1 VWSRSVPVE
10 EIRRLGDHALLV
22 GVRDASAARALTRA
36 LHASRPPRVSEL
48 VGGLAT
54 VMVSFDPGTDPG
66 ELRPWLDGVL
76 GELDATGW
84 PSDRGTGEGAE
95 QGGEGAA
102 VTVAC
107 VFDGPDLAEVAEM
120 AGCRPH
126 GVADLVTAARLTVA
140 AVGFSPGFAYLEGL
154 PDELSHVPRRRRP
167 RPVVPA
173 GSIALANGYA
183 AVYPSAS
190 PGGWQLIG
198 RTAEPFFDPRV
209 SPYARLA
216 PGDHVRFDARTE
228 IAEIAEI
235 AAPPTPAADARPPE
249 RPPDPVFVVTQP
261 GLRTVR
267 QDGGRR
273 GMAAI
278 GVPAAGPADPTSFEL
293 ANQLVGNP
301 PDAVAL
307 EVTAKGPTLRCLR
320 PTFVAVVG
328 ARPALRLQGQPVP
341 LAQVVPLARDQ
352 VLDVGLVR
360 EGLRCYLAV
369 AGGFVGPGLLG
380 SCATDLLSGLG
391 PGPIAAGDHLAAGVI
406 SPPLGDHVDAGV
418 RTALRGGEEVVLR
431 VVPGPHPE
439 RFVPGAFDSLASRSF
454 TVAADSNRIGIRLHP
469 RVVTPLLAAGT
480 MTELDSQGTV
490 TGAIQVP
497 PDGDPVILLPDHATM
512 GGYPVL
518 AVVAAV
524 DHGLLGQCAPG
535 STVALAPITPAGARV
550 AWNAHRRRMA
560 TAIAGHY
567 PVVVDSPD

>member
-1 VWSRSVPVE
+1 VWSRSVPVA
-10 EIRRLGDHALLV
+10 EIRRLGDYALLV
-22 GVRDASAARALTRA
+22 GVRDAAAARVLTRI
-36 LHASRPPRVSEL
+36 LQASLPPRVSEL

-54 VMVSFDPGTDPG
+54 VMASFDPGTDPD
-66 ELRPWLDGVL
+66 EHRPWLEGVL
-76 GELDATGW
+76 RELDAAGW
-84 PSDRGTGEGAE
+84 DPDRGRSQESS
-95 QGGEGAA
+95 GGEIV
-102 VTVAC
+102 VTVTC
-107 VFDGPDLAEVAEM
+107 VFDGPDLAEVAEL
-120 AGCRPH
+120 AGCRPDR
-126 GVADLVTAARLTVA
+126 VADLVTAARLTVA

-154 PDELSHVPRRRRP
+154 PEELSRVPRRRRP

-173 GSIALANGYA
+173 GSIALSNGYA

-198 RTAEPFFDPRV
+198 RTAEPFFDAEV
-209 SPYARLA
+209 APYARLA
-216 PGDHVRFDARTE
+216 PGDHVRFEART
-228 IAEIAEI
+228 EIAEI
-235 AAPPTPAADARPPE
+235 AAPPTPGADARPPE
-249 RPPDPVFVVTQP
+249 RPAHPVFVVTQP

-293 ANQLVGNP
+293 ANRLVGNP

-307 EVTAKGPTLRCLR
+307 EATAKGPTLRCLR

-328 ARPALRLQGQPVP
+328 ARPELRLQGQPVP
-341 LAQVVPLARDQ
+341 VAQVVPVAAGQ

-360 EGLRCYLAV
+360 GGLRCYLAV
-369 AGGFVGPGLLG
+369 AGGFVGPGLLLG

-391 PGPIAAGDHLAAGVI
+391 PGPIRAGDHLAAGVI
-406 SPPLGDHVDAGV
+406 SPPLGDHVDAGAQ
-418 RTALRGGEEVVLR
+418 TAQPGAEAVVLR

-439 RFVPGAFDSLASRSF
+439 RFAPGAFDSLASLGF
-454 TVAADSNRIGIRLHP
+454 TVEADSNRIGLRL
-469 RVVTPLLAAGT
+469 RARDATPLLAAGAV
-480 MTELDSQGTV
+480 TELDSQGIV
-490 TGAIQVP
+490 IGAVQVP

-535 STVALAPITPAGARV
+535 TSVVLAPITRAAAHL
-550 AWNAHRRRMA
+550 AWSAHRRRMA
-560 TAIAGHY
+560 DAIAGHY
-567 PVVVDSPD
+567 PVVVDSSD

>member
-1 VWSRSVPVE
+1 MTVP
-10 EIRRLGDHALLV
+10 
-22 GVRDASAARALTRA
+22 
-36 LHASRPPRVSEL
+36 
-48 VGGLAT
+48 
-54 VMVSFDPGTDPG
+54 
-66 ELRPWLDGVL
+66 
-76 GELDATGW
+76 
-84 PSDRGTGEGAE
+84 
-95 QGGEGAA
+95 
-102 VTVAC
+102 C

-120 AGCRPH
+120 AGCRPD

-154 PDELSHVPRRRRP
+154 PEELSRVPRRRRP

-198 RTAEPFFDPRV
+198 RTAEPFFDARV
-209 SPYARLA
+209 APYARLA
-216 PGDHVRFDARTE
+216 PGDHVRFEARTE
-228 IAEIAEI
+228 IAELAEI
-235 AAPPTPAADARPPE
+235 GRPAAARRRPRPPE
-249 RPPDPVFVVTQP
+249 RPAHPVFVVTQP

-293 ANQLVGNP
+293 ANRLVGNP

-307 EVTAKGPTLRCLR
+307 EATAKGPTLRCLR

-328 ARPALRLQGQPVP
+328 ARPELRLQGQPVP
-341 LAQVVPLARDQ
+341 VDQVVPVATGQ

-360 EGLRCYLAV
+360 DGLRCYLAV
-369 AGGFVGPGLLG
+369 AGGFVGPSLLG

-391 PGPIAAGDHLAAGVI
+391 PGPIAAGDLLAAGVI
-406 SPPLGDHVDAGV
+406 SPPLGDHVDAGA
-418 RTALRGGEEVVLR
+418 RTARPGGTAVVLR

-439 RFVPGAFDSLASRSF
+439 RFAPGAFDSLASVNF
-454 TVAADSNRIGIRLHP
+454 TVQAESNRIGLRLRARHA
-469 RVVTPLLAAGT
+469 TPLLAAGT
-480 MTELDSQGTV
+480 MTELDSQGIV

-524 DHGLLGQCAPG
+524 DHGLLGQCPPG
-535 STVALAPITPAGARV
+535 STVALAPITQAAAHH
-550 AWNAHRRRMA
+550 AWSTYRRRMA
-560 TAIAGHY
+560 DAIAGHY

>member
-1 VWSRSVPVE
+1 VWSRSVPVG

-22 GVRDASAARALTRA
+22 GVRDAGAARALTRA

-84 PSDRGTGEGAE
+84 RRDRGTGEGAD
-95 QGGEGAA
+95 QGSA
-102 VTVAC
+102 VTVPC

-120 AGCRPH
+120 AGCRPD

-154 PDELSHVPRRRRP
+154 PDELSRVPRRRRP

-198 RTAEPFFDPRV
+198 RTAEPFFDARV

-228 IAEIAEI
+228 IAQI
-235 AAPPTPAADARPPE
+235 AAPPTPAADARPPD
-249 RPPDPVFVVTQP
+249 RPADPVFVVTQP

-293 ANQLVGNP
+293 ANRLVGNP

-307 EVTAKGPTLRCLR
+307 EATAKGPTLRCLR

-328 ARPALRLQGQPVP
+328 ARPELRLQGQPVP
-341 LAQVVPLARDQ
+341 VAQVVPVAADQ

-369 AGGFVGPGLLG
+369 AGGFVGPLLLG

-418 RTALRGGEEVVLR
+418 RTALPGGQEVVLR

-454 TVAADSNRIGIRLHP
+454 TVAADSNRIGIRLRA
-469 RVVTPLLAAGT
+469 RVATPLLAAGT
-480 MTELDSQGTV
+480 PTELDSQGTV

-497 PDGDPVILLPDHATM
+497 PDGDPVVLLPDHATM

-518 AVVAAV
+518 AVVAAF

-535 STVALAPITPAGARV
+535 STVALAPITQAEARL
-550 AWNAHRRRMA
+550 ARNAHRRRMA
-560 TAIAGHY
+560 AAIAGHY

>member
-1 VWSRSVPVE
+1 MWTRSVPVG

-22 GVRDASAARALTRA
+22 GVRDAGSARALTRA
-36 LHASRPPRVSEL
+36 LDASRPPLVSEL

-54 VMVSFDPGTDPG
+54 VMVSFDPGTDPD
-66 ELRPWLDGVL
+66 EHRPWLEGSLREV
-76 GELDATGW
+76 DATGW
-84 PSDRGTGEGAE
+84 GSDRGSGEETDAE
-95 QGGEGAA
+95 TV
-102 VTVAC
+102 VTVPC
-107 VFDGPDLAEVAEM
+107 VFDGPDLAEVAEL
-120 AGCRPH
+120 AGCQPDE
-126 GVADLVTAARLTVA
+126 VAGLVTAARLTVA

-154 PDELSHVPRRRRP
+154 PEELSRVPRRRRP

-198 RTAEPFFDPRV
+198 RTAEPFFDARV
-209 SPYARLA
+209 APYARLA

-228 IAEIAEI
+228 IAETAG
-235 AAPPTPAADARPPE
+235 PPTPAADARPPE
-249 RPPDPVFVVTQP
+249 RPANPVFVVTQP

-293 ANQLVGNP
+293 ANRLVGNP

-307 EVTAKGPTLRCLR
+307 EATAKGPTLRCLR

-328 ARPALRLQGQPVP
+328 ARPELRLQGQPAPVD
-341 LAQVVPLARDQ
+341 QVVPVATGQ

-360 EGLRCYLAV
+360 EGFRCYLAV
-369 AGGFVGPGLLG
+369 AGGFAGPDLFG

-391 PGPIAAGDHLAAGVI
+391 PGPIAADDHLAAGVI
-406 SPPLGDHVDAGV
+406 SPPLGDHVDAGA
-418 RTALRGGEEVVLR
+418 RTARPGGEAVVLR
-431 VVPGPHPE
+431 VVPGPHHE
-439 RFVPGAFDSLASRSF
+439 RFAPGAFGNLASMNF
-454 TVAADSNRIGIRLHP
+454 TVEADSNRIGLRL
-469 RVVTPLLAAGT
+469 RARDATPVLAAGN
-480 MTELDSQGTV
+480 MTELDSQGIV
-490 TGAIQVP
+490 TGAVQVP

-535 STVALAPITPAGARV
+535 TSVALAPMTHTAARH
-550 AWNAHRRRMA
+550 AWSAHRRRMA
-560 TAIAGHY
+560 DAIAGHY

>member
-1 VWSRSVPVE
+1 VWTRSVPVG

-22 GVRDASAARALTRA
+22 GVRDAGAARALTSV

-54 VMVSFDPGTDPG
+54 VMVSFDPGTDPD
-66 ELRPWLDGVL
+66 ELRPWLEGVI
-76 GELDATGW
+76 GELDAAG
-84 PSDRGTGEGAE
+84 SGIDRGRGEE
-95 QGGEGAA
+95 ST
-102 VTVAC
+102 VTVPC
-107 VFDGPDLAEVAEM
+107 VFDGPDLAEVAEL
-120 AGCRPH
+120 AGCRPD
-126 GVADLVTAARLTVA
+126 GVADLVTGARLTVA

-154 PDELSHVPRRRRP
+154 PEELLRVPRRQRP

-198 RTAEPFFDPRV
+198 RTAEPFFDARV
-209 SPYARLA
+209 APYARLA
-216 PGDHVRFDARTE
+216 PGDHVRFEARTE
-228 IAEIAEI
+228 ITEITEM
-235 AAPPTPAADARPPE
+235 AASPTPAADARPPE
-249 RPPDPVFVVTQP
+249 RPAHPVFVVTQP

-273 GMAAI
+273 GLAAI

-293 ANQLVGNP
+293 ANRLVGNP

-307 EVTAKGPTLRCLR
+307 EATAKGPTLRCLR
-320 PTFVAVVG
+320 PTFVGVVG
-328 ARPALRLQGQPVP
+328 ARPELRLQGQPVP
-341 LAQVVPLARDQ
+341 VDQVVPVAAGQ

-360 EGLRCYLAV
+360 DGLRCYLAV
-369 AGGFVGPGLLG
+369 AGGFVGPDLLG

-406 SPPLGDHVDAGV
+406 SPPLGDHVDA
-418 RTALRGGEEVVLR
+418 RARMARPDGEAVVLR

-439 RFVPGAFDSLASRSF
+439 RFAPGAFDSLASMNF
-454 TVAADSNRIGIRLHP
+454 TVEADSNRIGLRL
-469 RVVTPLLAAGT
+469 RAREATPLLAAGT
-480 MTELDSQGTV
+480 VAELDSQGIV
-490 TGAIQVP
+490 TGAVQVP

-518 AVVAAV
+518 AVVVAV

-535 STVALAPITPAGARV
+535 MSVALAPIAHAVARR
-550 AWNAHRRRMA
+550 AWSTYRRRMA
-560 TAIAGHY
+560 DAIAGHY

>member
-1 VWSRSVPVE
+1 VWTRSVPVG

-22 GVRDASAARALTRA
+22 GVRDAGSARALTQA
-36 LHASRPPRVSEL
+36 LHASRPPPVSEL

-54 VMVSFDPGTDPG
+54 VMVSFDPGTDPDD
-66 ELRPWLDGVL
+66 LRPWLEGVV
-76 GELDATGW
+76 GELDAAGW
-84 PSDRGTGEGAE
+84 GRDRGTGEWTE
-95 QGGEGAA
+95 EGTDEGSA
-102 VTVAC
+102 VTVPC
-107 VFDGPDLAEVAEM
+107 VFDGPDLVEVAELVGCRPAEVA
-120 AGCRPH
+120 G
-126 GVADLVTAARLTVA
+126 LVTGARLTVA

-154 PDELSHVPRRRRP
+154 PEELSRVPRRQRP
-167 RPVVPA
+167 RPIVPA

-198 RTAEPFFDPRV
+198 RTTEPFFDARV
-209 SPYARLA
+209 APYARLA
-216 PGDHVRFDARTE
+216 PGDHVRFEARTE
-228 IAEIAEI
+228 ITEM
-235 AAPPTPAADARPPE
+235 AAPPTPAADARAPE
-249 RPPDPVFVVTQP
+249 RPAHPVFVVTQP

-293 ANQLVGNP
+293 ANRLVGNP

-307 EVTAKGPTLRCLR
+307 EATAKGPTLRCLR

-328 ARPALRLQGQPVP
+328 ARPELRLQGQPVP
-341 LAQVVPLARDQ
+341 VDQVVPVAAGQ

-360 EGLRCYLAV
+360 DGLRCYLAV
-369 AGGFVGPGLLG
+369 AGGFVGPDLLLG

-391 PGPIAAGDHLAAGVI
+391 PGPIAAGDQLAAGVI
-406 SPPLGDHVDAGV
+406 SPPLGDHVDAGA
-418 RTALRGGEEVVLR
+418 RTARPGGEAVVLR

-439 RFVPGAFDSLASRSF
+439 RFAPGAFGSLASTNF
-454 TVAADSNRIGIRLHP
+454 TVEADSNRIGLRL
-469 RVVTPLLAAGT
+469 RARDTTPLLAAGT
-480 MTELDSQGTV
+480 MTELDSQGIV

-497 PDGDPVILLPDHATM
+497 PDGDPVILLPDRATM

-524 DHGLLGQCAPG
+524 DHGLLGQCPPG
-535 STVALAPITPAGARV
+535 STVALAPITQAAAHH
-550 AWNAHRRRMA
+550 AWSTYRRRMA
-560 TAIAGHY
+560 DAIAGHY

>member
-1 VWSRSVPVE
+1 VWTRSVPVGE
-10 EIRRLGDHALLV
+10 SRRLGDHALLV
-22 GVRDASAARALTRA
+22 GVRDAGSARALTRV
-36 LHASRPPRVSEL
+36 LQASRPPRVSEL

-54 VMVSFDPGTDPG
+54 VMVSFDPGTDPD
-66 ELRPWLDGVL
+66 EHRPWLEGSL
-76 GELDATGW
+76 RELDATGW
-84 PSDRGTGEGAE
+84 GHDPGHDEGTV
-95 QGGEGAA
+95 
-102 VTVAC
+102 VTVSC
-107 VFDGPDLAEVAEM
+107 VFDGPDLAEVAEL
-120 AGCRPH
+120 AGCRPD
-126 GVADLVTAARLTVA
+126 GVAGLVTAARLTVA

-154 PDELSHVPRRRRP
+154 PEELSRVPRRRRP

-198 RTAEPFFDPRV
+198 RTAEPFFDARV
-209 SPYARLA
+209 APYARLS
-216 PGDHVRFDARTE
+216 PGDHVRFEARTE
-228 IAEIAEI
+228 ITELAEID
-235 AAPPTPAADARPPE
+235 APPTPAADPRPPE
-249 RPPDPVFVVTQP
+249 RPAHPVFVVTQP

-278 GVPAAGPADPTSFEL
+278 GVPAAGPADPASFEL
-293 ANQLVGNP
+293 ANRLVGNP

-307 EVTAKGPTLRCLR
+307 EATAKGPTLRCLR

-328 ARPALRLQGQPVP
+328 ARPELRLQGQPVP
-341 LAQVVPLARDQ
+341 MDQVVPVATGQ

-369 AGGFVGPGLLG
+369 AGGFVGPDLFG

-406 SPPLGDHVDAGV
+406 RPPLGDHLDA
-418 RTALRGGEEVVLR
+418 RAPTTRLRGEAVVLR

-439 RFVPGAFDSLASRSF
+439 RFASGTFDSLVSVNF
-454 TVAADSNRIGIRLHP
+454 TVAADSNRIGLRLRA
-469 RVVTPLLAAGT
+469 RVSTPLLAAGS
-480 MTELDSQGTV
+480 MTELDSQGIV

-497 PDGDPVILLPDHATM
+497 PDGNPVILLADHATM
-512 GGYPVL
+512 GGYPVR

-535 STVALAPITPAGARV
+535 STVALAPITQAAAHN
-550 AWNAHRRRMA
+550 AWSTYRRRMA
-560 TAIAGHY
+560 DAIAGHY

>member
-1 VWSRSVPVE
+1 MWSRSVPVG

-22 GVRDASAARALTRA
+22 GVRDAGAARALIWA

-54 VMVSFDPGTDPG
+54 VMVSFAPGTDPG

-84 PSDRGTGEGAE
+84 RRDRGTGEGAD
-95 QGGEGAA
+95 QGSA
-102 VTVAC
+102 VTVPC

-120 AGCRPH
+120 AGCRPD

-154 PDELSHVPRRRRP
+154 PDELSRVPRRRRP

-198 RTAEPFFDPRV
+198 RTAEPFFDARV

-228 IAEIAEI
+228 IAQI
-235 AAPPTPAADARPPE
+235 AAPPPPAAAARPPE
-249 RPPDPVFVVTQP
+249 RPVDPVFVVTQP

-293 ANQLVGNP
+293 ANRLVGNP

-307 EVTAKGPTLRCLR
+307 EATAKGPTLRCLR

-328 ARPALRLQGQPVP
+328 ARPELRLQGQPVP
-341 LAQVVPLARDQ
+341 VAQVVPVAADQ

-418 RTALRGGEEVVLR
+418 RTALPGGEEVVLR

-454 TVAADSNRIGIRLHP
+454 TVAGDSNRIGIRLQAH
-469 RVVTPLLAAGT
+469 VATPLLAAGT
-480 MTELDSQGTV
+480 TTELDSQGTV

-497 PDGDPVILLPDHATM
+497 PDGDPVVLLSDHATM

-535 STVALAPITPAGARV
+535 STVALAPITQAEARL

-560 TAIAGHY
+560 AAIAGHY
-567 PVVVDSPD
+567 PVVVDSPDSNN

>member
-1 VWSRSVPVE
+1 VWSRSVPVG

-22 GVRDASAARALTRA
+22 GVRDAGAARALTRA
-36 LHASRPPRVSEL
+36 LHASRPPPVSEL

-54 VMVSFDPGTDPG
+54 VMVWFDPGTDAD
-66 ELRPWLDGVL
+66 EHRPWLDGVL

-84 PSDRGTGEGAE
+84 GRDQRHGEGTL
-95 QGGEGAA
+95 
-102 VTVAC
+102 VTVPC

-120 AGCRPH
+120 AGCRPD

-154 PDELSHVPRRRRP
+154 PEELSRVPRRRRP

-198 RTAEPFFDPRV
+198 RTAEPFFDARV
-209 SPYARLA
+209 APYARLA
-216 PGDHVRFDARTE
+216 PGDDVRFEARTE
-228 IAEIAEI
+228 IAELADI
-235 AAPPTPAADARPPE
+235 AAPPTPAAEPRPPE
-249 RPPDPVFVVTQP
+249 RPAYPVFVVTQP

-293 ANQLVGNP
+293 ANRLVGNP

-307 EVTAKGPTLRCLR
+307 EATAKGPTLRCLR

-328 ARPALRLQGQPVP
+328 ARPELRLQGQPVP
-341 LAQVVPLARDQ
+341 VDQVVPVATGQ
-352 VLDVGLVR
+352 ILDVGLVR
-360 EGLRCYLAV
+360 DGLRCYLAV
-369 AGGFVGPGLLG
+369 AGGFVGPSLLG

-391 PGPIAAGDHLAAGVI
+391 PGPIAAGDHVAAGMI
-406 SPPLGDHVDAGV
+406 SPPLGDHVGAGA
-418 RTALRGGEEVVLR
+418 RTARPGGTAVVLR

-439 RFVPGAFDSLASRSF
+439 RFAPGAFDSLASVNF
-454 TVAADSNRIGIRLHP
+454 TVQADSNRIGLRL
-469 RVVTPLLAAGT
+469 RARDATPLLAAGT
-480 MTELDSQGTV
+480 MTELDSQGIV
-490 TGAIQVP
+490 TGAVQVP

-512 GGYPVL
+512 GGYPVV
-518 AVVAAV
+518 AVVAVV
-524 DHGLLGQCAPG
+524 DHGLLGQCPPG
-535 STVALAPITPAGARV
+535 STVALAPITQAAAHH
-550 AWNAHRRRMA
+550 AWSTYRRRMA
-560 TAIAGHY
+560 DAIAGHY